1 MVYIL
6 PRCLFTG
13 AEYAALRDTSEEEW
27 EQTMTAITRSMQE
40 GCTTVAR
47 TAPPAGEGKDSSSS
61 SSSYSL
67 FSPFRMPS
75 LQEVMAVLV
84 ELQAAEVA
92 ADSIR
97 AAVHQVDEAV
107 R

>member
-40 GCTTVAR
+40 GCTAVAR
-47 TAPPAGEGKDSSSS
+47 TAPPAGEGKDSS

>member
-47 TAPPAGEGKDSSSS
+47 TASPAGEGKDS

-92 ADSIR
+92 AESIR